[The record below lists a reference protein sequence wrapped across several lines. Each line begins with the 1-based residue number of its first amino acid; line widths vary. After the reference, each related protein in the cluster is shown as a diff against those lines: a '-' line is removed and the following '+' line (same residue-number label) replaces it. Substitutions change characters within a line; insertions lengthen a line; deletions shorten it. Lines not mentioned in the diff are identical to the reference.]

1 MASTSASTS
10 SHHLHMAGTMKCHS
24 KSSTVCSQ
32 KMAKMTIAKRVA
44 GCRLRGKKKWYI
56 QKTTGIANFQ
66 RFS

>member
-1 MASTSASTS
+1 
-10 SHHLHMAGTMKCHS
+10 MAGTMKCHS